1 MWQNLIKDYLQYL
14 ELERNL
20 SRHSLAAYRTDLT
33 EFSRVCGVGRPNKV
47 DRTIANTWLGK
58 LSAAGRRPATI
69 ARKLSSVKRFFD
81 WLVES
86 GLIPRS
92 PFGGLSAPRIQR
104 YHPPYLSVREI
115 AALID
120 SIDSGSPSGLR
131 DRAIIELL
139 YGSGLRISEAI
150 NLQVREIEFDAGF
163 IRVLGKGDKERLVPI
178 GQPATAA
185 IEIYLDKRP
194 KPVSSSDAKFLF
206 LSRFGRKYSRPG
218 FWKLIHKRFV
228 AAGITKQVTPHTL
241 RHSFATHMLEGG
253 ADLRV
258 VQEMLGHAD
267 ISTTQI
273 YTSIDRDYLIA
284 EHKRYHPRELAGRQ
298 RGQV

>member
-1 MWQNLIKDYLQYL
+1 MKKFY
-14 ELERNL
+14 
-20 SRHSLAAYRTDLT
+20 A
-33 EFSRVCGVGRPNKV
+33 
-47 DRTIANTWLGK
+47 
-58 LSAAGRRPATI
+58 
-69 ARKLSSVKRFFD
+69 
-81 WLVES
+81 WLVDS
-86 GLIPRS
+86 GLLAKS
-92 PFGGLSAPRIQR
+92 PFGSLSAPKIQR

-115 AALID
+115 EALLD
-120 SIDSGSPSGLR
+120 SIDTTAPPGLR

-163 IRVLGKGDKERLVPI
+163 IRVLGKGEKERLVPL
-178 GQPATAA
+178 GRPSVLA
-185 IEIYLDKRP
+185 IESYLDKRP
-194 KPVSSSDAKFLF
+194 KPASTTDAKYLF
-206 LSRFGRKYSRPG
+206 LSRFGKRYSRPG

-284 EHKRYHPRELAGRQ
+284 EHKRYHPRELAGRK
-298 RGQV
+298 RR

>member
-1 MWQNLIKDYLQYL
+1 MWQAVIKDYLQYL

-20 SRHSLAAYRTDLT
+20 SRNSLTAYRTDLN
-33 EFSRVCGVGRPNKV
+33 EFAEQCGTSKPQAV
-47 DRTIANTWLGK
+47 DRSIANRWLGK
-58 LSAAGRRPATI
+58 LSSAGRRPATI
-69 ARKLSSVKRFFD
+69 ARKLSSVKRFFT
-81 WLVES
+81 WMAES
-86 GLIPRS
+86 GLIPKS
-92 PFGGLSAPRIQR
+92 PLEGVSAPRIQR

-115 AALID
+115 EALID
-120 SIDSGSPSGLR
+120 SIDCSTAAGIR

-150 NLQVREIEFDAGF
+150 HLQVREIEFDAGF
-163 IRVLGKGDKERLVPI
+163 IRVLGKGDKERLVPL
-178 GQPATAA
+178 GRPAVEAV
-185 IEIYLDKRP
+185 ERYLDKRP
-194 KPVSSSDAKFLF
+194 KAVSTSEGKCLF
-206 LSRFGRKYSRPG
+206 ISRLGKKYSRPG
-218 FWKLIHKRFV
+218 FWKLIRKRFV

-298 RGQV
+298 RR

>member
-1 MWQNLIKDYLQYL
+1 MWREIINEYLHYL
-14 ELERNL
+14 EFERNL
-20 SRHSLAAYRTDLT
+20 SKNSLSAYRTDLT
-33 EFSRVCGVGRPNKV
+33 EFSQACGVDRPRKV
-47 DRTIANTWLGK
+47 DRTKANAWLGK
-58 LSAAGRRPATI
+58 LSATGRRPSTI
-69 ARKLSSVKRFFD
+69 ARKLSSIKRFFN
-81 WLVES
+81 WLVEND
-86 GLIPRS
+86 GVQKS
-92 PFGGLSAPRIQR
+92 PFGGMAAPKIQR

-115 AALID
+115 ESLID
-120 SIDSGSPSGLR
+120 SIDTSISKGIR

-150 NLQVREIEFDAGF
+150 NLQIRDIEFDAGF
-163 IRVLGKGDKERLVPI
+163 IRVLGKGDKERLVPL
-178 GQPATAA
+178 GKPATVA
-185 IEIYLDKRP
+185 IEHYLDKRP
-194 KPVSSSDAKFLF
+194 KPASTADAKFLF
-206 LSRFGRKYSRPG
+206 LSRFGKKYSRTG
-218 FWKLIHKRFV
+218 FWKAIHRRFV

-273 YTSIDRDYLIA
+273 YTSVDRDYLIA

-298 RGQV
+298 